1 MQIDNPYLNVL
12 VTAGLTVL
20 FIIASC
26 YGLGTL
32 AAFHCKAERRNS

>member
-1 MQIDNPYLNVL
+1 MHIENPYLNVL

-26 YGLGTL
+26 YGLGYL
-32 AAFHCKAERRNS
+32 ATFDCKDERRLS